1 MAKPTAKLSDKV
13 INTLLTE
20 GLVSNAALRELP
32 EMMIGAHKH
41 DSSEANPPEKMN
53 EMCT

>member
-20 GLVSNAALRELP
+20 GLKSAAARRELP

-41 DSSEANPPEKMN
+41 DSSEANPPANMN
-53 EMCT
+53 KMCT